1 MKTHLGTQSSLLA
14 AWLLLALHYGPTAA
28 AAEGEGFVVLPDR
41 ASHFSGPQGREADV
55 TELLATR
62 EQTGGALGLFRQTI
76 APKSGPP
83 THIHQAEDEFF
94 YVVNG
99 EFKFKLGDRVV
110 SAPARS
116 IVFVPR
122 GIAHTFQN
130 VGTEPGVLLVGVT
143 PGGFEK
149 MFAERQDVDA
159 ETNRTLMKMH
169 NMEVVGP
176 PLQWLLLHIIMILE
190 LLEPKRQPVPIRTI
204 LTPPRQF
211 DRLPDDPFE
220 AEFEKRA
227 IVDFEQPI
235 RDVNSVVGIDADQV
249 GIKGG
254 LMELR

>member
-1 MKTHLGTQSSLLA
+1 M
-14 AWLLLALHYGPTAA
+14 
-28 AAEGEGFVVLPDR
+28 
-41 ASHFSGPQGREADV
+41 
-55 TELLATR
+55 
-62 EQTGGALGLFRQTI
+62 FRQTI

-99 EFKFKLGDRVV
+99 EFNFKLGDRVV

-130 VGTEPGVLLVGVT
+130 VGTEPGVLLAGVT

-149 MFAERQDVDA
+149 MFAERQGVDA

-176 PLQWLLLHIIMILE
+176 PL
-190 LLEPKRQPVPIRTI
+190 R
-204 LTPPRQF
+204 
-211 DRLPDDPFE
+211 
-220 AEFEKRA
+220 
-227 IVDFEQPI
+227 
-235 RDVNSVVGIDADQV
+235 
-249 GIKGG
+249 
-254 LMELR
+254 